1 MDMPCILENEEFKHK
16 DTSTEQLIT
25 AVDVQKCQQK
35 VQVKLH
41 KLMQQWQQSGV
52 LSECQYCQTKKG

>member
-16 DTSTEQLIT
+16 DTPTEQLIT

-35 VQVKLH
+35 VQVKLP

>member
-1 MDMPCILENEEFKHK
+1 MDMRCILENEEFKHK
-16 DTSTEQLIT
+16 DTATEQLIT

>member
-52 LSECQYCQTKKG
+52 LSECQYCQTKKS

>member
-16 DTSTEQLIT
+16 DTATEQLIT

>member
-1 MDMPCILENEEFKHK
+1 MDMPRILENEEFKHK